1 MFGTENVIVQVRDPL
16 LPGSGRVKVSHR
28 WAKMHR
34 DAIPKK
40 AGYLSIRSA
49 GDLYPSCRLIPISS
63 NSHYNAFAFLA

>member
-34 DAIPKK
+34 DAIPEKSWI
-40 AGYLSIRSA
+40 LVDQVSW
-49 GDLYPSCRLIPISS
+49 RLVS
-63 NSHYNAFAFLA
+63 